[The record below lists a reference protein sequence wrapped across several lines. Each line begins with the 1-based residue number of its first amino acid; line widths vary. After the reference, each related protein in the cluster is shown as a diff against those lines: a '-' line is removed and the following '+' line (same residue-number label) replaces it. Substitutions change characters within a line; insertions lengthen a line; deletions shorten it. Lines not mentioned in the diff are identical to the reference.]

1 MENLSPSQPKV
12 SKPRIGAILRV
23 RREEQRMTL
32 SQLAELTNLSRG
44 FLSQVENDKASPSLS
59 SLVQIGR
66 ALQADVRDLLFVP
79 PSDSIASYSA
89 HRVQYT
95 VPENDVT
102 YE

>member
-1 MENLSPSQPKV
+1 
-12 SKPRIGAILRV
+12 
-23 RREEQRMTL
+23 MTL